1 MILVQLEGEC
11 RMPLAFDY
19 TNAARNVELLIA
31 YALDKGLI
39 SRDDVVER
47 RNALLDLL
55 QIPEPFDGPVDQE
68 CPVCC
73 DDGVFLE
80 GLLERLCDHAVAV
93 GLIEEDT
100 RARRDLFD
108 TRIMG
113 LLTPRESEVVASFER
128 IRSDQGIQAA
138 TDWFYK
144 LSGDTNYIRLARI
157 RKDRKW
163 TAATRYGE
171 LQLTINLSKPEKDP
185 RDIAAARNRS
195 QSAYPRCV
203 LCVENVGYA
212 GRIDHPA
219 RQNHRVIPV
228 TLAGEQWYMQYSPYV
243 YYNEHCIVL
252 KHEHVPMKIERA
264 TFQRLLDFLDQ
275 FPHYF
280 IGSNADLPI
289 VGGSILSHDHF
300 QGGRH
305 RFPMDDA
312 KVISHYEH
320 SRFTGVSWAM
330 LEWPLSTV
338 RISSADKER
347 LVAAA
352 DFILHSW
359 IDYSDESVGIHAYSS
374 DEIRHNT
381 VTPIARR
388 LSNGDYELDVVLRN
402 NRTSPEHPLGIF
414 HPHADLHHIKKE
426 NIGLIE
432 VMGLAILP
440 GRLLQEVEQ
449 IASILTGRS
458 NLSSALEDES
468 HPLAKHMEWIGELT
482 QRYGTSLG
490 VDEAEKVL
498 QQEIG
503 VKFQRVLEDAGVFKQ
518 DAEGIAAFDRFL
530 TSIGA
535 SRV

>member
-1 MILVQLEGEC
+1 MILIHMEGEC
-11 RMPLAFDY
+11 RMPLACDNR
-19 TNAARNVELLIA
+19 NAARDVETLIA
-31 YALDKGLI
+31 YALDRGLI
-39 SRDDVVER
+39 SSDDVVER

-55 QIPEPFDGPVDQE
+55 EIPEPLGESVDLE
-68 CPVCC
+68 CPAHC
-73 DDGVFLE
+73 DDGAFLE
-80 GLLERLCDHAVAV
+80 SLLERLCDHAVAI
-93 GLIEEDT
+93 GLIAEDT

-108 TRIMG
+108 TRVMG
-113 LLTPRESEVVASFER
+113 LLTPRESEVVTNFER

-157 RKDRKW
+157 KKDRKW
-163 TAATRYGE
+163 TTATRYGE

-185 RDIAAARNRS
+185 RDIAAARS
-195 QSAYPRCV
+195 KPQSAYPRCA

-219 RQNHRVIPV
+219 RQNLRVIPV
-228 TLAGEQWYMQYSPYV
+228 MLAGEQWYMQFSPYV
-243 YYNEHCIVL
+243 YYDEHCIVL
-252 KHEHVPMKIERA
+252 SREHTPMKVERS
-264 TFQRLLDFLDQ
+264 TFERLLDFLDQ

-289 VGGSILSHDHF
+289 VGGSILNHDHF

-312 KVISHYEH
+312 KTISSYRHGE
-320 SRFTGVSWAM
+320 FADTSWAV
-330 LEWPLSTV
+330 LQWPLSTV
-338 RISSADKER
+338 RISSTDREQLA
-347 LVAAA
+347 AAA

-359 IDYSDESVGIHAYSS
+359 AVYSDESVGIYASS
-374 DEIRHNT
+374 PDGVRHNT

-388 LSNGDYELDVVLRN
+388 SSDGVYELDIVLRN
-402 NRTSPEHPLGIF
+402 NRTSQEHPLGVF

-449 IASILTGRS
+449 IASILRGQLDIAS
-458 NLSSALEDES
+458 VPDDETHS
-468 HPLAKHMEWIGELT
+468 LAKHREWIEDLVK
-482 QRYGTSLG
+482 RHGTALDSDQAL
-490 VDEAEKVL
+490 EVL

-503 VKFQRVLEDAGVFKQ
+503 VKFQRVLEDSGVFKQ
-518 DAEGIAAFDRFL
+518 DSDGLAAFDRFL
-530 TSIGA
+530 SSTGA
-535 SRV
+535 AQA